1 MRIQEVICQ
10 ELNLPGVNPT
20 VPGASQPPF
29 PAAAT
34 AGGLDGQIAVS
45 GGAQPPDS
53 AASNN
58 ALYHFREMQRR
69 VVEFVK
75 KRVLLLEKG
84 LNAEYQKEYFVSRLY
99 IFYFYICLFCLCKC
113 YLTIIKEN

>member
-1 MRIQEVICQ
+1 MRVQEVICQ
-10 ELNLPGVNPT
+10 ELNLPGVNLT
-20 VPGASQPPF
+20 VPGASQPQL
-29 PAAAT
+29 AT
-34 AGGLDGQIAVS
+34 AGSSGLDGQTANS
-45 GGAQPPDS
+45 GGTQPQDT

-84 LNAEYQKEYFVSRLY
+84 LNAEYQKEYFVSRLN
-99 IFYFYICLFCLCKC
+99 ILL
-113 YLTIIKEN
+113 L

>member
-10 ELNLPGVNPT
+10 ELNLPGVNPS
-20 VPGASQPPF
+20 VPGVTQPSFASTGSGLEGQT
-29 PAAAT
+29 AAA
-34 AGGLDGQIAVS
+34 S
-45 GGAQPPDS
+45 GGSVPQDTV
-53 AASNN
+53 ASNN

-84 LNAEYQKEYFVSRLY
+84 LNAEYQKEYFVS
-99 IFYFYICLFCLCKC
+99 F
-113 YLTIIKEN
+113 TIYTF